1 MLLRNL
7 GRVMHAARME
17 GEDMKVKK
25 KTVVTKAKKK
35 EAVARA
41 RIKTADNFS
50 YKVNGKPAELFDHQ
64 LARDTMLI
72 PIRIA
77 KEVIGDGF
85 AFDIDVNV
93 AGGGIMG
100 QAGAVQT
107 AVAKALVEITESEKL
122 KKAFLDYDRNLLVD
136 DVRRKEPKKYLRKGA
151 RAKYQ
156 KSYR

>member
-1 MLLRNL
+1 MY
-7 GRVMHAARME
+7 ATWME
-17 GEDMKVKK
+17 GKNMKIKK
-25 KTVVTKAKKK
+25 KVVVTKAKKK

-50 YKVNGKPAELFDHQ
+50 YKVNGKPVELFENR
-64 LARDTMLI
+64 LVRDTMLI

-77 KEVIGDGF
+77 KGVIGDGF
-85 AFDIDVNV
+85 IFDIDVNV
-93 AGGGIMG
+93 FGGGIVG
-100 QAGAVQT
+100 QAGAAQT
-107 AVAKALVEITESEKL
+107 AVAKALVEMTESEKL